1 MAVTKKKVERL
12 LPKIIRMLRARIKLV
27 VSAAVFAAVAWLLP
41 SEWQL
46 VTRILVGWDAGVV
59 FYLCILG
66 WAIAQAEVAHIR
78 MHAELENDG
87 RIATLALTVAA
98 TLASIAAI
106 IVLLGQGKEED
117 TLQLLFAVA
126 TVLLSWAF
134 VHSIF
139 AVHYAHEFYGKGTS
153 AGGLKFP
160 GGDATPDYSDFFYF
174 SFVIGM
180 TFQVSDVQV
189 TDRSIRR
196 AVLAHGIVAFL
207 FNVALLAIIIN
218 VAGSSISK

>member
-1 MAVTKKKVERL
+1 
-12 LPKIIRMLRARIKLV
+12 
-27 VSAAVFAAVAWLLP
+27 
-41 SEWQL
+41 
-46 VTRILVGWDAGVV
+46 
-59 FYLCILG
+59 
-66 WAIAQAEVAHIR
+66 
-78 MHAELENDG
+78 
-87 RIATLALTVAA
+87 
-98 TLASIAAI
+98 
-106 IVLLGQGKEED
+106 
-117 TLQLLFAVA
+117 LLFAVA

-139 AVHYAHEFYGKGTS
+139 AVHYAHEFYRKGTTAS
-153 AGGLKFP
+153 GLEFP

-189 TDRSIRR
+189 TNRSIRR

-218 VAGSSISK
+218 VAAGAISK